1 MLCNEGQS
9 NCVNIFIHFQQD
21 CEYDSLALSSKMGS
35 GEIRKHGLFCGS
47 RLPPVITSEG
57 NSLRLEFNSDNS
69 VQKTGFAA
77 IFFTGKAVQFVVNK
91 TSRSESP
98 HFAEKMHDKR
108 YTHTY

>member
-1 MLCNEGQS
+1 MAQ
-9 NCVNIFIHFQQD
+9 
-21 CEYDSLALSSKMGS
+21 

-77 IFFTGKAVQFVVNK
+77 IFFTGKSLNRVCQCTESHDVQSVK
-91 TSRSESP
+91 P
-98 HFAEKMHDKR
+98 IHQ
-108 YTHTY
+108 

>member
-1 MLCNEGQS
+1 MPTLPTCPLAHQLAFYIEEMK
-9 NCVNIFIHFQQD
+9 IYIDFPFQQD

-69 VQKTGFAA
+69 VQKSGFAA
-77 IFFTGKAVQFVVNK
+77 IFFTGIILS
-91 TSRSESP
+91 T
-98 HFAEKMHDKR
+98 
-108 YTHTY
+108 T